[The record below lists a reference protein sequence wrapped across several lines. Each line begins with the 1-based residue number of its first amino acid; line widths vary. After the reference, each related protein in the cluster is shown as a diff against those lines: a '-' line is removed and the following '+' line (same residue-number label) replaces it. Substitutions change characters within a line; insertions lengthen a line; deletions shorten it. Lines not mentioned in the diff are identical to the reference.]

1 MSNLPPCHRLRRDAP
16 AVPCYDL
23 VVLPHQDRALRVRSL
38 TTVHDESFIVDL
50 PERTQLDGYF
60 GFELEDGRVIGLIHA
75 EEELLEVR
83 GNLTRLA
90 WHFGALNML
99 VQVEES
105 RLLVQRT
112 AAAETLLQ
120 HLGAAYHLTTE
131 PFAPEAP
138 VQIDHHHHHHHDEP
152 VAANP
157 VAGIASPISGDP
169 F

>member
-1 MSNLPPCHRLRRDAP
+1 MSNLPPCRRLRRDAP
-16 AVPCYDL
+16 AAPCYDL
-23 VVLPHQDRALRVRSL
+23 VVLPHQDRALRVRAL

-60 GFELEDGRVIGLIHA
+60 GFELEDGRVIELIHA

-83 GNLTRLA
+83 GNLTRIA
-90 WHFGALNML
+90 WHFGALNLL

-105 RLLVQRT
+105 RLLVQRSET
-112 AAAETLLQ
+112 AEILLH

-138 VQIDHHHHHHHDEP
+138 VQIDHHHHHDHP
-152 VAANP
+152 AATAP
-157 VAGIASPISGDP
+157 APPDAAPHSGDP